1 MNYDRLIFDP
11 RSVNVSR
18 VVFEGLGVCGC
29 GGKLDLY
36 KCQDK
41 EYMDTFYVECENK
54 RCGFS
59 VGRRYDPINNV
70 RRGEVTDAQSAVEAS
85 NLATGHKDTRTQL
98 DRSFEWINVED
109 RLPDPNEWVLAS
121 MKFVEKGEYGTP
133 IVARLRDGKW
143 YSSER
148 GYIPSE
154 LFIALKI
161 THWSPLP
168 ANPEVKK

>member
-1 MNYDRLIFDP
+1 MDYDKITLELKNVINKEKGKVYSTCETRVIDMARDCLKFIEENTCSRLNSP
-11 RSVNVSR
+11 
-18 VVFEGLGVCGC
+18 
-29 GGKLDLY
+29 
-36 KCQDK
+36 
-41 EYMDTFYVECENK
+41 
-54 RCGFS
+54 
-59 VGRRYDPINNV
+59 
-70 RRGEVTDAQSAVEAS
+70 
-85 NLATGHKDTRTQL
+85 
-98 DRSFEWINVED
+98 FEWIDLET

-161 THWSPLP
+161 THWSTLP
-168 ANPEVKK
+168 KNPEVKK

>member
-1 MNYDRLIFDP
+1 MIFDKIVFDP
-11 RSVNVSR
+11 SSVNVVR
-18 VVFEGLGVCGC
+18 VSFEGLGVCGC
-29 GGKLDLY
+29 GEELSLY

-41 EYMDTFYVECENK
+41 ELMDTFYVECTNK
-54 RCGFS
+54 SCRMS
-59 VGRRYDPINNV
+59 VGRQYDSTNK
-70 RRGEVTDAQSAVEAS
+70 RMRGEFTDEKSAVEAS

-98 DRSFEWINVED
+98 DRSFEWINVET

>member
-1 MNYDRLIFDP
+1 MTYDEITLELK
-11 RSVNVSR
+11 NVIHKEKGKTYFTFETR
-18 VVFEGLGVCGC
+18 VGDMASDCLKFIE
-29 GGKLDLY
+29 
-36 KCQDK
+36 
-41 EYMDTFYVECENK
+41 ENT
-54 RCGFS
+54 C
-59 VGRRYDPINNV
+59 N
-70 RRGEVTDAQSAVEAS
+70 
-85 NLATGHKDTRTQL
+85 QL
-98 DRSFEWINVED
+98 RIPFEWIDLET
-109 RLPDPNEWVLAS
+109 RLPNPNEWVLAS